1 LEDEAIMGKKDRVYL
16 FTFDEVWTKNTRC
29 EKLVQ
34 KAWLGSEGNC
44 ITKLASI
51 QTLYMEFKEYR

>member
-1 LEDEAIMGKKDRVYL
+1 MGKKDRVYL